1 MIEAANKYMG
11 MHAQDQVTGVKGTIT
26 QVIFSPSQNIR
37 VTIQPEDTSGNAVK
51 DSWSL
56 DLTDSVVLTAGSIK
70 QTPIANK
77 DVFTIGSLVKH
88 VFVSKY
94 NRAMVEGACFF
105 RNGCLSYEITNDEG
119 QSIWVNENLIESLK
133 ERVKLRSTSKFL
145 ESGKATGG
153 PDIRNVAQAN
163 KITS

>member
-11 MHAQDQVTGVKGTIT
+11 MYAQDRVTGVQGVIT

-94 NRAMVEGACFF
+94 KHAMVEGVCFF
-105 RNGCLSYEITNDEG
+105 RNGCISYEIVNTEG
-119 QSIWVNENLIESLK
+119 DSTWVNENLLESIGK
-133 ERVKLRSTSKFL
+133 QIVLRSTSK
-145 ESGKATGG
+145 SVKTGG
-153 PDIRNVAQAN
+153 PDTRNVAQAN